1 VAPCRRHCARRRV
14 GTNVIGSRYCNL
26 SARPAAVFLLVAGGV
41 VQLCISGNVYAEYEE
56 AAHAAC
62 SDYLVIGN
70 LRTFIFVG

>member
-1 VAPCRRHCARRRV
+1 
-14 GTNVIGSRYCNL
+14 
-26 SARPAAVFLLVAGGV
+26 LLVAGGV
-41 VQLCISGNVYAEYEE
+41 VQLCISGNVHAEYEE